1 MNEWITVAEAAGTK
15 PAGPVVTVTGKLRIE
30 YADTGPTGV
39 YLQPAKGPGPTVLSL
54 TRRVPG

>member
-1 MNEWITVAEAAGTK
+1 MTAEPGAAGTK
-15 PAGPVVTVTGKLRIE
+15 PAGPVVTVTGKLHIE